1 MDDTAQ
7 NANSNAVVIELAG
20 VQVSHVDVPEVVV
33 VGDVSWRIG
42 GGDFWVVS
50 GRQASGK
57 SSLLL
62 TAAGMNRPTR
72 GTLRILGK
80 DVAEAHE
87 KDRVDWRRRIGY
99 VFGYSGRLFSHLT
112 VAENIALP
120 LQYHGGQHE
129 DEITAR
135 VDELLAMT
143 ELRDYAG
150 HMPSRLSLGVQQRVG
165 LARAL
170 APTLGTGLSVEVLFL
185 DNPLSTLSPRECRW
199 WLDFLRQLHENR
211 RTKGKPLTVVA
222 SADDFRGWADLADHF
237 AIVADGR
244 FQVVGGREQ
253 LSASAEPVVKDF
265 LMKEF

>member
-1 MDDTAQ
+1 MTDM
-7 NANSNAVVIELAG
+7 NANLDDVVIELVG
-20 VQVSHVDVPEVVV
+20 VQISHVAAPEVVV

-62 TAAGMNRPTR
+62 TAAGMNRPVR
-72 GTLRILGK
+72 GTVRILGK
-80 DVAEAHE
+80 DMAEAHE

-120 LQYHGGQHE
+120 LEYHGGRNK
-129 DEITAR
+129 DEIVAR
-135 VDELLAMT
+135 VDELLTLT

-170 APTLGTGLSVEVLFL
+170 ASMSGVEVLFL

-222 SADDFRGWADLADHF
+222 GADDFRGWADLADHF
-237 AIVADGR
+237 AIVGDGR

-253 LSASAEPVVKDF
+253 LSASAEPAVQDF

>member
-1 MDDTAQ
+1 MTDM
-7 NANSNAVVIELAG
+7 NANTNAGVIELVG
-20 VQVSHVDVPEVVV
+20 VQISQVDAPEVMMM
-33 VGDVSWRIG
+33 GDVSWRIG

-62 TAAGMNRPTR
+62 TAAGMNRPMR

-120 LQYHGGQHE
+120 LQYHGGKHE
-129 DEITAR
+129 DEIAAR
-135 VDELLAMT
+135 VDELLTLT

-150 HMPSRLSLGVQQRVG
+150 RMPSHLTLGVQQRVG

-170 APTLGTGLSVEVLFL
+170 GSMSGVEVLFL

-199 WLDFLRQLHENR
+199 WLDFLQQLHENR

-222 SADDFRGWADLADHF
+222 RRMIFEAGPTSRTSLRLWRTGASRSLAVANNFRPARSRWCRIF
-237 AIVADGR
+237 
-244 FQVVGGREQ
+244 
-253 LSASAEPVVKDF
+253 S
-265 LMKEF
+265 